1 MQAANRKATSQWFKM
16 NGQLVASNGWG
27 VLKPPIGIA
36 TRRNGR
42 RKKWLIQ
49 GKFRGWQPTGV
60 HNDQSDDLHLLAHLA
75 LLLQTELNSTI
86 FHIQGSS
93 KCVIHA
99 NVCFGACFVYRCLEA
114 IVSDVVALLGCRHRC
129 WLMLVVG
136 NSHSPKIFKP
146 IRAPHSLPDS
156 FDFFA
161 VIRGCMLGYIYN
173 CIGYWEGTI
182 AAWYIPLW
190 KTHMPKSLCWNM
202 CFMLFLENVKTSINS
217 YMFCWVYHVH
227 IYFNIVAIG
236 NSISLPS

>member
-1 MQAANRKATSQWFKM
+1 MQAANRKAISQWLKM

-36 TRRNGR
+36 TWRNGR

-99 NVCFGACFVYRCLEA
+99 NVCLGACFVYRCLEA

-129 WLMLVVG
+129 WLLV
-136 NSHSPKIFKP
+136 IP
-146 IRAPHSLPDS
+146 IPPRFSNQYGRPIHYQIR
-156 FDFFA
+156 FFFV
-161 VIRGCMLGYIYN
+161 VIRGCMLGYIYIYN

-182 AAWYIPLW
+182 AAWYSSLW
-190 KTHMPKSLCWNM
+190 KTPIPKSLCWNM
-202 CFMLFLENVKTSINS
+202 CFMLFLENVETSINS
-217 YMFCWVYHVH
+217 YMLMCWVYHVH

>member
-1 MQAANRKATSQWFKM
+1 MQAANRKAISQWLKM

-42 RKKWLIQ
+42 RKKWLMQ

-60 HNDQSDDLHLLAHLA
+60 HNDQSDDLHLLDLFGFVAKNRVKFNDLPHPRIIQVCDPCKC
-75 LLLQTELNSTI
+75 LLRSLFCLQM
-86 FHIQGSS
+86 FRGY
-93 KCVIHA
+93 CV
-99 NVCFGACFVYRCLEA
+99 RCGGTPGVQA
-114 IVSDVVALLGCRHRC
+114 Q
-129 WLMLVVG
+129 MLVVG

>member
-1 MQAANRKATSQWFKM
+1 MAGEK
-16 NGQLVASNGWG
+16 NGWCRGNFEGDSQLVSTMTSRMIYTYW
-27 VLKPPIGIA
+27 
-36 TRRNGR
+36 TY
-42 RKKWLIQ
+42 
-49 GKFRGWQPTGV
+49 
-60 HNDQSDDLHLLAHLA
+60 LA
-75 LLLQTELNSTI
+75 LLLRTELNSTI

-99 NVCFGACFVYRCLEA
+99 NVCLGACFVYRCLEA

-129 WLMLVVG
+129 WLLV
-136 NSHSPKIFKP
+136 IP
-146 IRAPHSLPDS
+146 IPPRFSNQYGRPIHYQIR
-156 FDFFA
+156 FFFV

-182 AAWYIPLW
+182 AAWYSSLW
-190 KTHMPKSLCWNM
+190 KTPMPKSLCWNM